1 MNGKNGF
8 KMKNYFFYSQKFILI
23 SCKSPQKLVNK
34 PKKQS
39 VQSQKK
45 TPFPVSFARLQ
56 VAYKPEQKVQG

>member
-39 VQSQKK
+39 FQSQKNAFSGEFC
-45 TPFPVSFARLQ
+45 TFTGRV
-56 VAYKPEQKVQG
+56 